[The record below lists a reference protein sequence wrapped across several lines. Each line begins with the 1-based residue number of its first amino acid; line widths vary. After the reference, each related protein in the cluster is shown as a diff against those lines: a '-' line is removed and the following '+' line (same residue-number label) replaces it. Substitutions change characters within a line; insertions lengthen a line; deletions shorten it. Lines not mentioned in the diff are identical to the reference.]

1 MSDSKKY
8 HLFEVVGIELE
19 YMMVNKESLKVVP
32 FADKVLR
39 DNLGNLSADVDRGV
53 IGWSNELV
61 SHVIEL
67 KTNGP
72 VESTKFLDQ
81 HFHKNIHEINDSL
94 ANFGAM
100 LMPGGAH
107 PTMDP
112 FTETEIWPHEYNEV
126 YALYNSIFDC
136 CGHGW
141 SNVQSTHINLP
152 FANDSEFRLLHG
164 AIRLILPIIPAISAA
179 SPFLDGK
186 LTKTMDGRLEQYK
199 LNQAKIPSIAGLII
213 PEPVYSKA
221 DYQSQVFDKI
231 YADIKPFDKEGI
243 LSNQFLNSR
252 GAIARFDRN
261 AIEIRLVDNQECPK
275 ADIAVVN
282 LIVEVL
288 KDLVNR
294 IQDSHF
300 KISSEELRVIL
311 DDCIKLGEKTQISNK
326 EFLMALGF
334 PPFPISAE
342 TLWYS
347 LFARV
352 KSQMPKYSSQD
363 VETLL
368 ATGTLAGRMIK
379 GAGTNPSAESLKK
392 MMKDLCYCLEN
403 NQFYLP

>member
-1 MSDSKKY
+1 MSEGKKY
-8 HLFEVVGIELE
+8 HLFEVVGVELE
-19 YMMVNKESLKVVP
+19 YMIVNKETLSVVP

-39 DNLGNLSADVDRGV
+39 DELGVLSADVDRGV

-81 HFHKNIHEINDSL
+81 HFHQNIHEINDSL

-136 CGHGW
+136 RGHGW

-152 FANDSEFRLLHG
+152 FANDSEFKLLHG
-164 AIRLILPIIPAISAA
+164 AIRLILPLIPAISAA

-186 LTKTMDGRLEQYK
+186 YSKTLDARLNQYK
-199 LNQAKIPSIAGLII
+199 SNQAKIPSIAGLII
-213 PEPVYSKA
+213 PEPVYSQV
-221 DYQSQVFDKI
+221 DYQSHIFDKI
-231 YADIKPFDKEGI
+231 YSDIKPYDKEGL

-294 IQDSHF
+294 IQEAHF
-300 KISSEELRVIL
+300 QFSTQELREIL
-311 DDCIKLGEKTQISNK
+311 NACIVEGEKTMIDNK
-326 EFLMALGF
+326 DFLLALGF
-334 PPFPISAE
+334 PPFPMSAE
-342 TLWYS
+342 ELWYKLYS
-347 LFARV
+347 RV
-352 KSQMPKYSSQD
+352 KSKMSKYSRQD

-368 ATGTLAGRMIK
+368 ATGTLAGRMVK
-379 GAGTNPSAESLKK
+379 AVGENPSEQDLKK
-392 MMKDLCYCLEN
+392 MMKDLSFSLEN